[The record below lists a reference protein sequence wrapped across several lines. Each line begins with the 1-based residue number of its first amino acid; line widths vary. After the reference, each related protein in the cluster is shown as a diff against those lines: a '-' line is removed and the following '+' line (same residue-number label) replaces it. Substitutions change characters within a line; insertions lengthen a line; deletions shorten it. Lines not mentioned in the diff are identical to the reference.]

1 MELEGIFTCRFSDC
15 NSLKFYS
22 RSSSTRRKTN
32 FRTKWMICCR
42 SKNNSRTARITTV
55 TDHDTPITKRD
66 SLFIDKRGKLRSFDH
81 KKLSR
86 KKGGTLRGTGWKYGN
101 GFVDGVF
108 PVMSP
113 TGQQLLNYLQ
123 NYNEAQLEDGISTIW
138 NTLDS
143 LSPTHTT
150 WDDIINVIVQL
161 RLNKQWD
168 PIIMVCEWILYRSSF
183 QPDIMCYNLL
193 IDSYGQ
199 KSHYKKAESIYLQL
213 MDGRIVP
220 NEDTYALLLRAYC
233 SSGLLDKAEAVFSE
247 MQKYGLPPKKS
258 AL

>member
-15 NSLKFYS
+15 NSLKFDS

-42 SKNNSRTARITTV
+42 GKNNSRTTSITTV

-86 KKGGTLRGTGWKYGN
+86 KKGGTLRGRGWKYGT

-168 PIIMVCEWILYRSSF
+168 PTIMVCEWILYRSSF

-193 IDSYGQ
+193 IDSYGH
-199 KSHYKKAESIYLQL
+199 KSQYKKAESIYLQL
-213 MDGRIVP
+213 MDARIVP

-247 MQKYGLPPKKS
+247 MQKYGLPPRINLS
-258 AL
+258 